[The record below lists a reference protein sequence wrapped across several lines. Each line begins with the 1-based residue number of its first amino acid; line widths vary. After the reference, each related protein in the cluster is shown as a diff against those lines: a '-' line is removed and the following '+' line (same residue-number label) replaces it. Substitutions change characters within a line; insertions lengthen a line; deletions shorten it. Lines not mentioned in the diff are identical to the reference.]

1 MEKFNMLSENELLDI
16 DGGVCG
22 IDDGLLLTAFLAA
35 MAIGASVGAN
45 SKNRKY
51 K

>member
-35 MAIGASVGAN
+35 MAIA
-45 SKNRKY
+45 RQ
-51 K
+51 

>member
-1 MEKFNMLSENELLDI
+1 MLSENELLDI
-16 DGGVCG
+16 DG
-22 IDDGLLLTAFLAA
+22 GLLLTAFLAA

-45 SKNRKY
+45 RKNRKY